1 MGVCICELQWGKGR
15 KPRRCQGHPRA
26 SPPTQALHVNTHG
39 WEHFQPKSALLL
51 SYFSPGA
58 ASAASAESYTSE
70 AVSPLF
76 PASSLPPGPLPANL
90 NLPNQTPTPP
100 HPTSRCPRW
109 RLAGPGLRACAQ
121 RPGAGT
127 GGGGGKRCPWCCAP
141 DRPRLVCRKLRR
153 PRGPRAL
160 SHEVMAPCSRDTEGI
175 QARTAS
181 LYPSAHRREFPGQ
194 PLLRT

>member
-100 HPTSRCPRW
+100 HPTP
-109 RLAGPGLRACAQ
+109 LAAVRGGGLPGLASEHAHRDRA
-121 RPGAGT
+121 RGR
-127 GGGGGKRCPWCCAP
+127 GGGG
-141 DRPRLVCRKLRR
+141 
-153 PRGPRAL
+153 
-160 SHEVMAPCSRDTEGI
+160 
-175 QARTAS
+175 
-181 LYPSAHRREFPGQ
+181 SAVHGAA
-194 PLLRT
+194 LRTGRIWSVGSCGGRVGRAP